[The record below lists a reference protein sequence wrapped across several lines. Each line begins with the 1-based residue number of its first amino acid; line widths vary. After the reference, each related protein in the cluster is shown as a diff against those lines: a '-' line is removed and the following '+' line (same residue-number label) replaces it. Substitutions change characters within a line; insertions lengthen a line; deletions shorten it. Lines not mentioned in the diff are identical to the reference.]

1 MRGERNAK
9 VMLHSGKVYTGD
21 IPHRNQLNHTPT
33 RLTRTTQCTIVNTAA
48 LHLPGNTAR
57 QRKNRG
63 MVHIIISA
71 SSSCMCVAAVC
82 ADAYRR
88 GCHRRHCRRAIP
100 GELAKLSKQC
110 SAESKPA
117 RAGGE
122 GKGQW
127 KRMRKRESSFFFGS
141 FNFLAHSAVGSLAA
155 GFVFCASSSVH
166 VVFVAVRAS
175 CIWFP
180 LVPVCYST
188 TAHNHRLTD
197 FASHHH
203 PASEARRSSQ
213 LQHKFRPFAFMM
225 TYLKGACDVFLLIF
239 AIQERLPFCCPA
251 VVQFLTQGSSISQ
264 LSDYFQSV

>member
-1 MRGERNAK
+1 M
-9 VMLHSGKVYTGD
+9 Y
-21 IPHRNQLNHTPT
+21 
-33 RLTRTTQCTIVNTAA
+33 
-48 LHLPGNTAR
+48 
-57 QRKNRG
+57 
-63 MVHIIISA
+63 
-71 SSSCMCVAAVC
+71 
-82 ADAYRR
+82 ADAYRRR

-127 KRMRKRESSFFFGS
+127 KRMRIRESSFFFGS

-175 CIWFP
+175 CRWFP
-180 LVPVCYST
+180 LVPACYSV

-225 TYLKGACDVFLLIF
+225 TYVH
-239 AIQERLPFCCPA
+239 P
-251 VVQFLTQGSSISQ
+251 FLTSLCIANVPPQRSRWGECFSPGCIPVFGSPLPGNKSLHCVVFAVCRAATLEYVAGCASFTQ
-264 LSDYFQSV
+264 TLLLWPGNAGDSFSSFCRSLVLKCNVTPPSFQPCETVCVTARRTQDQPA